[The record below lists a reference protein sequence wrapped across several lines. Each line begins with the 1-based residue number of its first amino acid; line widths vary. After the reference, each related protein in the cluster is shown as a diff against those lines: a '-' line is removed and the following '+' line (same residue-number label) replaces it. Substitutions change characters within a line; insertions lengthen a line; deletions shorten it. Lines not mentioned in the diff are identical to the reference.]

1 MTSLQV
7 RERPEWQPILHSSN
21 QVVLYNPTSHAL
33 IIHPSSQSE
42 NRTVTL
48 DQSVPH
54 LCPYCS
60 RPLPPGP
67 TDHDNVDEQNSPFTH
82 LSHFEDV
89 SEARASNYFHLL
101 QVANESASPSS
112 PSGLHGDNVFT
123 PESMAEGYFKAFFQ
137 EEARLGMG
145 ANGTVFLCQHVLNG
159 NPLGHFAVKKI
170 AVGQS
175 ASYLL
180 KILREVHL
188 LETLRHPNIITY
200 HHAWLETA
208 QFSTFG
214 PQIPTLH
221 VLMQWAEG
229 GSLDDYIDA
238 RLGRPTH
245 LPHPTSNDVSTD
257 DDDAPSEVHSRSAR
271 IRAFRAMQRA
281 APSEKSALRAKLS
294 NNGHAWTAVH
304 LLSADE
310 VLGIFG
316 GVAAG
321 LGFLHDKSI
330 LHLDLKP
337 GNVLLTWDE
346 GALIPRAMLS
356 DFGTSR
362 DMLQMPRAR
371 SGNTGTSVL
380 PSFIRLFSADNHH
393 LASNTVLPESLPVPP
408 HNTLPQTDS
417 KSDMWSLGMIL
428 HKLIF
433 FRLPYRWAAY
443 GDRPLDGFSHASPHE
458 DSGKGSDMDRLEREV
473 SSYPGFKSTPR
484 LETLFASRRLPR
496 SYLVLLES
504 LLNVSPV
511 ARPSCEKV
519 LAALH
524 LGKFNPIQ
532 PKSSLSDVLA
542 PRTAQMSDTTATSSL
557 VPALRLPTSSSP
569 PSSPTLPQLTPP
581 PSVPVNR
588 PVPLSDSSTEK
599 KRLPSPTR
607 PRQGWL
613 SSHQTSAR
621 VLRALKSSI
630 LALKITS
637 LCINKDALPLWA
649 LSMLAGLSIVV
660 DSLSDNVTL
669 NLGMG
674 IVHFVVLKTWRW
686 WG

>member
-33 IIHPSSQSE
+33 IIHPSSQSA
-42 NRTVTL
+42 NHTVTL

-67 TDHDNVDEQNSPFTH
+67 TGHDDVDEQDSPFSH
-82 LSHFEDV
+82 LSRFEDV

-101 QVANESASPSS
+101 QVVNESASRPPSPPLHSTHSPPPSQTNTRASS
-112 PSGLHGDNVFT
+112 PSAIHDDNVFS

-214 PQIPTLH
+214 PKIPTLQYTRFTH
-221 VLMQWAEG
+221 PPAAAPLMIISTRVLAV
-229 GSLDDYIDA
+229 
-238 RLGRPTH
+238 PTH
-245 LPHPTSNDVSTD
+245 LPHPTSNDPSTED
-257 DDDAPSEVHSRSAR
+257 DDDASSEVHSRSAR

-281 APSEKSALRAKLS
+281 APSEKSALRAKLG
-294 NNGHAWTAVH
+294 NNGHSWTAVH
-304 LLSADE
+304 LLSTEE

-321 LGFLHDKSI
+321 LGFLHDKS
-330 LHLDLKP
+330 
-337 GNVLLTWDE
+337 
-346 GALIPRAMLS
+346 ALIPRAMLS

-362 DMLQMPRAR
+362 DMLQMPRVR
-371 SGNTGTSVL
+371 SGNTGTLEYS
-380 PSFIRLFSADNHH
+380 S
-393 LASNTVLPESLPVPP
+393 PESLPVPP

-428 HKLIF
+428 HKLVF

-443 GDRPLDGFSHASPHE
+443 GDRPLDGFSHASPH
-458 DSGKGSDMDRLEREV
+458 DDDGKGSDMDRLEREV

-524 LGKFNPIQ
+524 LGKFNPIP

-542 PRTAQMSDTTATSSL
+542 SRTVHVSDTTATSSL
-557 VPALRLPTSSSP
+557 VPALRLPTSYIASFIAYVAATYATSFR
-569 PSSPTLPQLTPP
+569 TQAAA
-581 PSVPVNR
+581 V
-588 PVPLSDSSTEK
+588 
-599 KRLPSPTR
+599 
-607 PRQGWL
+607 
-613 SSHQTSAR
+613 SHTAHAGAMASRFQQRTSAW
-621 VLRALKSSI
+621 VLRALKSGV
-630 LALKITS
+630 LALKIAS
-637 LCINKDALPLWA
+637 LCINKEALPLWA

-660 DSLSDNVTL
+660 DSFSDDVTL

-674 IVHFVVLKTWRW
+674 IVHFVVLKMWRW
-686 WG
+686 RG

>member
-1 MTSLQV
+1 
-7 RERPEWQPILHSSN
+7 
-21 QVVLYNPTSHAL
+21 
-33 IIHPSSQSE
+33 
-42 NRTVTL
+42 
-48 DQSVPH
+48 
-54 LCPYCS
+54 
-60 RPLPPGP
+60 
-67 TDHDNVDEQNSPFTH
+67 
-82 LSHFEDV
+82 
-89 SEARASNYFHLL
+89 
-101 QVANESASPSS
+101 
-112 PSGLHGDNVFT
+112 
-123 PESMAEGYFKAFFQ
+123 MAEGYFKAFFQ

-214 PQIPTLH
+214 PKIPTLH

-245 LPHPTSNDVSTD
+245 LPHPTSNDASTD
-257 DDDAPSEVHSRSAR
+257 DDDATSEVHSRSAR
-271 IRAFRAMQRA
+271 IRAFRAMQHA
-281 APSEKSALRAKLS
+281 APSEKPALRAKFS
-294 NNGHAWTAVH
+294 NNGHSWTAVH
-304 LLSADE
+304 LLSAEE
-310 VLGIFG
+310 VIGIFG

-362 DMLQMPRAR
+362 DMLQMPRVR
-371 SGNTGTSVL
+371 SGNTGTLEYS
-380 PSFIRLFSADNHH
+380 S
-393 LASNTVLPESLPVPP
+393 PESLPVPP

-443 GDRPLDGFSHASPHE
+443 GDRPLDGFTHASPH
-458 DSGKGSDMDRLEREV
+458 DDGGKGSDMDRLEREV

-524 LGKFNPIQ
+524 LGKFNPIP
-532 PKSSLSDVLA
+532 PKSSLSDALA
-542 PRTAQMSDTTATSSL
+542 SRTVHVSDTTATSSL
-557 VPALRLPTSSSP
+557 VPALRLPTSTSP
-569 PSSPTLPQLTPP
+569 PSSPTLPQLTLP
-581 PSVPVNR
+581 PSAPVSR
-588 PVPLSDSSTEK
+588 PAPLPDSFVEK
-599 KRLPSPTR
+599 QKRLPSPTR
-607 PRQGWL
+607 PMQGRWL
-613 SSHQTSAR
+613 AFSQRTSAW
-621 VLRALKSSI
+621 VPRALKSGV
-630 LALKITS
+630 LALKIAS
-637 LCINKDALPLWA
+637 LCINKEALPLWA
-649 LSMLAGLSIVV
+649 LSVLAGLSIVV

-674 IVHFVVLKTWRW
+674 IVHFVVLKMWRW
-686 WG
+686 RG